1 MLAAPGDPRHTGAV
15 TTLPPPAV
23 EVLGRTV
30 DLPVRVRRAEA
41 FTAMYAVPHAA
52 AQRLID
58 RSGLRALPAL
68 PGRALVG
75 LVFVRYVDND
85 LGPYDELGVAVL
97 VGRHDAPLPPTAGPA
112 AVGRALRSGGAG
124 VLIHE
129 LPVDGEFTCAAGRE
143 IWGFPKQVGTFDTD
157 LGADKRTRLVLDD
170 QLVCEFGVRRGLP
183 LPAPGL
189 GLALTAYSHLD
200 GVTRATTWE
209 MDPTG
214 VRSRPG
220 GATLRLGHH
229 PIARDLAGLG
239 LPKRA
244 LFSTTI
250 ANLAMTFGPATA
262 L

>member
-1 MLAAPGDPRHTGAV
+1 MDPSRSARASRSSAAS
-15 TTLPPPAV
+15 V
-23 EVLGRTV
+23 EVLGREV
-30 DLPVRVRRAEA
+30 SLPVQVRRAEA
-41 FTAMYAVPHAA
+41 FTAMYAVPHDRT
-52 AQRLID
+52 QRLIAD
-58 RSGLRALPAL
+58 SGLGALPVL
-68 PGRALVG
+68 PGRAMVG
-75 LVFVRYVDND
+75 LVFVKYVDND

-97 VGRHDAPLPPTAGPA
+97 VARHDAALPVTARPRDA
-112 AVGRALRSGGAG
+112 WRALRSGAAG

-143 IWGFPKQVGTFDTD
+143 IWGFPKQVGTFVTD
-157 LGADKRTRLVLDD
+157 LTGSRRTTRVDLDGRR
-170 QLVCEFGVRRGLP
+170 VCEFGVGRGLP

-209 MDPTG
+209 MNPTG

-220 GATLRLGHH
+220 GARLRLGDH

-250 ANLAMTFGPATA
+250 ANLAMTFGPAQTV
-262 L
+262 

>member
-1 MLAAPGDPRHTGAV
+1 
-15 TTLPPPAV
+15 
-23 EVLGRTV
+23 
-30 DLPVRVRRAEA
+30 
-41 FTAMYAVPHAA
+41 MYAVPHAA
-52 AQRLID
+52 TQRLID
-58 RSGLRALPAL
+58 HTGLRALPVL
-68 PGRALVG
+68 PGRAMVG
-75 LVFVRYVDND
+75 LVFVQYVDND

-97 VGRHDAPLPPTAGPA
+97 VARHDASLPPTPRLRDAWA
-112 AVGRALRSGGAG
+112 ALRSGAAG

-143 IWGFPKQVGTFDTD
+143 IWGFPKQVGTFATE
-157 LGADKRTRLVLDD
+157 LGGATRSTRLVLDD

-209 MDPTG
+209 MDPSG

-220 GATLRLGHH
+220 GATLRLGEH

-239 LPKRA
+239 LPRRP

-250 ANLAMTFGPATA
+250 ANLAMTFGPATPV
-262 L
+262 